1 MINMLFQI
9 IGMVIFLV
17 GLLIPIKVF
26 FAKEEKKEA

>member
-1 MINMLFQI
+1 MMNMLLQI

-26 FAKEEKKEA
+26 FAKKEA